1 MKDKKPGMDT
11 CSPINISVIVPVYN
25 ASQYLHDCIDSILA
39 VDRQDMEL
47 LIVNDGS
54 TDNSGIICDEYA
66 NKDKRIKVFH
76 KPNGGVSSARN
87 VGIDKARGKWIT
99 FVDADDK
106 ATEALLNFIPDED
119 VDLVCFNWEY
129 TTGEHEKEMLSDY
142 LLKGVNLKHF
152 LEHHLVDFIF
162 RTPWSKLLKREI
174 IENHDLRFDE
184 RFSLGEDNLF
194 VIEYLCVIKNIMT
207 KSDIGYSY
215 TRPATSKYGK
225 KIDECIEYL
234 NSYIP
239 AYKRLEIKCPQLMFL
254 KDLYYFEM
262 VQKSSNI
269 NRWHWESYSVVW
281 DMQKERLCMLPLG
294 DRIKVIIRHIV
305 ITIKLIFNAK

>member
-1 MKDKKPGMDT
+1 MDT
-11 CSPINISVIVPVYN
+11 CSPINLSVIVPVYN

-47 LIVNDGS
+47 LLVDDGS
-54 TDNSGIICDEYA
+54 TDNSGTICDEYA
-66 NKDKRIKVFH
+66 DKDKRVKIFH

-87 VGIDKARGKWIT
+87 VGIGNSQGKWIT
-99 FVDADDK
+99 YVDADDK

-129 TTGEHEKEMLSDY
+129 TTGERENEILKNYVYKEKELKSFLSQ
-142 LLKGVNLKHF
+142 
-152 LEHHLVDFIF
+152 HLVDYVF
-162 RTPWSKLLKREI
+162 RTPWAKLFKREI
-174 IENHDLRFDE
+174 LLNHNIRFDE

-194 VIEYLCVIKNIMT
+194 VTEYLCVIKNIMT
-207 KSDIGYSY
+207 RSDIGYSY
-215 TRPATSKYGK
+215 TRPSTSKYGK

-262 VQKSSNI
+262 VQKSSKV
-269 NRWHWESYSVVW
+269 NRWDWESYPIVW

-294 DRIKVIIRHIV
+294 EKIKVIIRHIV
-305 ITIKLIFNAK
+305 ITIKLIINAK

>member
-1 MKDKKPGMDT
+1 MDT
-11 CSPINISVIVPVYN
+11 CSPINLSVIVPVYN
-25 ASQYLHDCIDSILA
+25 ASKYLHACIDSILS
-39 VDRQDMEL
+39 VERQDMEL
-47 LIVNDGS
+47 ILIDDGS
-54 TDNSGIICDEYA
+54 TDNSGTICDEYA
-66 NKDKRIKVFH
+66 GNDKRIKVFH

-87 VGIDKARGKWIT
+87 VGIDNAQGKWIT
-99 FVDADDK
+99 FVDADDM
-106 ATEALLNFIPDED
+106 ATEALLEYQPDD
-119 VDLVCFNWEY
+119 NTDLVCFNWLY
-129 TTGEHEKEMLSDY
+129 TTGERENEELKNDIYINSELKAFLS
-142 LLKGVNLKHF
+142 K
-152 LEHHLVDFIF
+152 HLVDYVF
-162 RTPWSKLLKREI
+162 RTPWAKLFKQEI
-174 IENHDLRFDE
+174 IEKHKLRFDK

-194 VIEYLCVIKNIMT
+194 VTEYLCVIKNLMT

-262 VQKSSNI
+262 VQKSSKV
-269 NRWHWESYSVVW
+269 NRWDWESYPIVW

-294 DRIKVIIRHIV
+294 EKIKVIIRHIV
-305 ITIKLIFNAK
+305 ITIKLLFNAK